1 MNPARIAII
10 VVAIIAAVGLAL
22 LVHTAFKPK
31 APTVVERVDNSAG
44 PPMTRV
50 LAAKTDLA
58 VGDRLSTDNMTW
70 QPWPT
75 ATLNA
80 AYITD
85 GQAPA
90 PKPQGAAGAVNAA
103 STTVTDIATGGGPKM
118 QSVVGDIVKDPIYAG
133 EPITDRKIVRG
144 GDSGYMAVRL
154 PAGMRA
160 MSLPVTVENGA
171 GGFIQPGDRIDVVS
185 SHPDTSK
192 NSAGGM
198 VTEVVLSNAKV
209 LAVDQHTDTPKA
221 GASMIGATLTLE
233 VPVADVEAVA
243 RAKSQGGALVMALRS
258 YADIGAGSRGPGPG
272 AGQSVRIF
280 RGSAPVEVVNSQ

>member
-10 VVAIIAAVGLAL
+10 VVAVLAAVVLAL
-22 LVHTAFKPK
+22 VVHTAFKPK
-31 APTVVERVDNSAG
+31 APTVIEHVDNSAG

-50 LAAKTDLA
+50 LAAKADLA
-58 VGDRLSTDNMTW
+58 VGDRLSVDNMVW

-85 GQAPA
+85 GSAPT
-90 PKPQGAAGAVNAA
+90 PKPQGAAGAVNTA
-103 STTVTDIATGGGPKM
+103 STAVTDIA
-118 QSVVGDIVKDPIYAG
+118 PI
-133 EPITDRKIVRG
+133 EPITAPKIVRG

-154 PAGMRA
+154 PSGMRA
-160 MSLPVTVENGA
+160 MSVPVSVENGA

-185 SHPDTSK
+185 SHPDTAK
-192 NSAGGM
+192 NGGGGM
-198 VTEVVLSNAKV
+198 VTEVVLSNVKV

-221 GASMIGATLTLE
+221 GTSMLGATLTLE

-243 RAKSQGGALVMALRS
+243 RAKSAGGALVMALRS

-280 RGSAPVEVVNSQ
+280 RGSAPVELVNSQ